1 MQRLAHIILALGLLM
16 IPAKTFA
23 SDFFVYPHGISVGAG
38 SDMLSVAF
46 DWTTSYSRIIKRT
59 NDKLITH
66 DFWWAVRTRYFYDSD
81 EEQSC
86 IFLQPNVHY
95 LLKIF
100 ILDLALG
107 PEIGWKEDT
116 GFDYGGSA
124 RIGLLSIAYI
134 EFGYLFN
141 SEKPYV
147 QFLLNAPIGPLFS
160 LFMP

>member
-1 MQRLAHIILALGLLM
+1 MLRLAHIILALGLLM
-16 IPAKTFA
+16 IPANAFA
-23 SDFFVYPHGISVGAG
+23 SDFFVYPHGISGGVG
-38 SDMLSVAF
+38 SDMLSVSF

-59 NDKLITH
+59 NDELPTH
-66 DFWWAVRTRYFYDSD
+66 DFWWTVRTRYFYDSE
-81 EEQSC
+81 EEQKC

-95 LLKIF
+95 LLKIA
-100 ILDLALG
+100 ILDLVLG

-124 RIGLLSIAYI
+124 RIGFLSIAYI

-141 SEKPYV
+141 SDKTYA
-147 QFLLNAPIGPLFS
+147 QFLLNAPLGPLFS

>member
-1 MQRLAHIILALGLLM
+1 MPRLAHIILALGLLM
-16 IPAKTFA
+16 IPANAFA
-23 SDFFVYPHGISVGAG
+23 SDIFVYPHGISAGAG

-59 NDKLITH
+59 NDELITH

-124 RIGLLSIAYI
+124 RIGLFSIAYI

-147 QFLLNAPIGPLFS
+147 QFLLNAPIGAYFS
-160 LFMP
+160 FFMP